1 MPWWHRK
8 PVNEGILMRR
18 FVKSLIAI
26 AAALPL
32 AAGQAMAETPD
43 DVQAPGNSRVSNSGQ
58 PVEAVVEE
66 GPSDTFEGYN
76 RAMFSFNEGFDDYI
90 YRPVAKGY
98 TKVVPEPI
106 RKGVTNFFGNIRDV
120 WYAANHFMQGNAERG
135 VKDLARV
142 TANTIFGIGGLI
154 DVGTTMHI
162 EKEKADFGQTL
173 GIWGVGSG
181 PYVVLPI
188 LGDST
193 VRDTIALPAEW
204 YGDPW
209 SYVRKIRVR
218 NVGLVIR
225 AVNYRAN
232 LLDASDFVDEVALD
246 KYEFRRDAY
255 LQRRRAMIEGKSTA
269 AWETQTSDPFIN
281 PVANAAELRN
291 VHGTD
296 VPVVIPDASAP
307 SVPQTVPVEAS
318 ASEKAIETSPVPVSA
333 EQAK

>member
-1 MPWWHRK
+1 MKRLAK
-8 PVNEGILMRR
+8 P
-18 FVKSLIAI
+18 LIAI
-26 AAALPL
+26 SVALPL
-32 AAGQAMAETPD
+32 MAGSAFAETPTD
-43 DVQAPGNSRVSNSGQ
+43 SQDSPVSNTAQSVDNAVSGT
-58 PVEAVVEE
+58 PN
-66 GPSDTFEGYN
+66 DTFEGYN

-90 YRPVAKGY
+90 FRPIAKGY
-98 TKVVPEPI
+98 TKVVPEPA
-106 RKGVTNFFGNIRDV
+106 RDGVTNFFGNIRDV
-120 WYAANHFMQGNAERG
+120 WYSANHFMQGNGERG

-154 DVGTTMHI
+154 DVATRLGI

-218 NVGLVIR
+218 NIGIVLR

-255 LQRRRAMIEGKSTA
+255 LQRRQAMIEGKSTA

-281 PVANAAELRN
+281 PAADIK
-291 VHGTD
+291 GMK
-296 VPVVIPDASAP
+296 AP
-307 SVPQTVPVEAS
+307 ETAAPAEMPTPPVEAP
-318 ASEKAIETSPVPVSA
+318 AKAPETVPVSA
-333 EQAK
+333 PVPAEQAK

>member
-1 MPWWHRK
+1 M
-8 PVNEGILMRR
+8 NR
-18 FVKSLIAI
+18 FAKLFAALIAI
-26 AAALPL
+26 LPL
-32 AAGQAMAETPD
+32 VSGHAMAESQNDP
-43 DVQAPGNSRVSNSGQ
+43 
-58 PVEAVVEE
+58 
-66 GPSDTFEGYN
+66 FEGYN
-76 RAMFSFNEGFDDYI
+76 RAMFSFNEGFDDYV

-98 TKVVPEPI
+98 ATVVPEPARDGI
-106 RKGVTNFFGNIRDV
+106 TNFFGNIRDI
-120 WYAANHFMQGNAERG
+120 WYSANHFMQGKGERG

-154 DVGTTMHI
+154 DVATKLGI
-162 EKEKADFGQTL
+162 EKEEADFGQTL
-173 GIWGVGSG
+173 GVWGVGSG

-218 NVGLVIR
+218 NIGVVLR
-225 AVNYRAN
+225 AINYRAN

-255 LQRRRAMIEGKSTA
+255 LQRRQAMIEGRVAA

-281 PVANAAELRN
+281 PASNALPKTPDKAPEA
-291 VHGTD
+291 
-296 VPVVIPDASAP
+296 VPVDAAAP
-307 SVPQTVPVEAS
+307 SIPVTESPVES
-318 ASEKAIETSPVPVSA
+318 KGDSSVKEPV
-333 EQAK
+333 K

>member
-1 MPWWHRK
+1 MKCLMK
-8 PVNEGILMRR
+8 PLVA
-18 FVKSLIAI
+18 VAV
-26 AAALPL
+26 ALPL
-32 AAGQAMAETPD
+32 MAGHALAEAPDEIPGAGDAPVAKTSSAAESVASDA
-43 DVQAPGNSRVSNSGQ
+43 
-58 PVEAVVEE
+58 
-66 GPSDTFEGYN
+66 PSDTFEGYN
-76 RAMFSFNEGFDDYI
+76 RAMFAFNEAFDDYI
-90 YRPVAKGY
+90 FRPIAKGY
-98 TKVVPEPI
+98 TKVVPEPV
-106 RKGVTNFFGNIRDV
+106 RDGVTNFFGNIRDI

-142 TANTIFGIGGLI
+142 TANTIFGVGGLI
-154 DVGTTMHI
+154 DVGTRLGI

-218 NVGLVIR
+218 NIGIVLR

-232 LLDASDFVDEVALD
+232 LLDASDFADEVALD

-269 AWETQTSDPFIN
+269 AWENQTTDPFFN
-281 PVANAAELRN
+281 PAAAKTPGATAPAGVPPAPQAQPPATAPADGVSPNAAP
-291 VHGTD
+291 
-296 VPVVIPDASAP
+296 VPAKTPDPA
-307 SVPQTVPVEAS
+307 SVPAETT
-318 ASEKAIETSPVPVSA
+318 EKKAG
-333 EQAK
+333 

>member
-1 MPWWHRK
+1 MKHLSK
-8 PVNEGILMRR
+8 TLLAV
-18 FVKSLIAI
+18 
-26 AAALPL
+26 AAATTLV
-32 AAGQAMAETPD
+32 AGQAMAEP
-43 DVQAPGNSRVSNSGQ
+43 QK
-58 PVEAVVEE
+58 
-66 GPSDTFEGYN
+66 DTFEGYN
-76 RAMFSFNEGFDDYI
+76 RAMFSFNEGFDDYVFK
-90 YRPVAKGY
+90 PVAKGY
-98 TKVVPEPI
+98 TKVVPEPA
-106 RKGVTNFFGNIRDV
+106 RDGVTNFFGNIRDV
-120 WYAANHFMQGNAERG
+120 WYAANHFMQGNGERG

-154 DVGTTMHI
+154 DVGTRMGI

-218 NVGLVIR
+218 NIGVVLR

-255 LQRRRAMIEGKSTA
+255 LQRRQAMIEGKSSA
-269 AWETQTSDPFIN
+269 AWETQVNDPFIN
-281 PVANAAELRN
+281 PAGETGKAAPSAAPAGPE
-291 VHGTD
+291 VPQAAPAVDAPAKAD
-296 VPVVIPDASAP
+296 VSAP
-307 SVPQTVPVEAS
+307 
-318 ASEKAIETSPVPVSA
+318 A
-333 EQAK
+333 EQSK

>member
-1 MPWWHRK
+1 MKCLVK
-8 PVNEGILMRR
+8 PLVVAVAM
-18 FVKSLIAI
+18 
-26 AAALPL
+26 ALPL
-32 AAGQAMAETPD
+32 MAGHAFADAPD
-43 DVQAPGNSRVSNSGQ
+43 EISGVGDVPQKKTSPT
-58 PVEAVVEE
+58 VEQVASDA
-66 GPSDTFEGYN
+66 PSDTFEGYN
-76 RAMFSFNEGFDDYI
+76 RAMFAFNEAFDDYI
-90 YRPVAKGY
+90 FRPVAKGY
-98 TKVVPEPI
+98 TKVVPEPV
-106 RKGVTNFFGNIRDV
+106 RDGVTNFFGNIRDI

-154 DVGTTMHI
+154 DVGTRLGI

-218 NVGLVIR
+218 NVGIVLR

-232 LLDASDFVDEVALD
+232 LLDASEFADEVALD

-255 LQRRRAMIEGKSTA
+255 LQRRRAMIEGKSAA
-269 AWETQTSDPFIN
+269 AWETQTTDPFFN
-281 PVANAAELRN
+281 PAAAKAPGTVAPTE
-291 VHGTD
+291 V
-296 VPVVIPDASAP
+296 P
-307 SVPQTVPVEAS
+307 SVPQTQPPTVAPADGTSPQTAPVPAKTPDSVPVPAD
-318 ASEKAIETSPVPVSA
+318 AAEKKAG
-333 EQAK
+333 

>member
-1 MPWWHRK
+1 MKHLVK
-8 PVNEGILMRR
+8 P
-18 FVKSLIAI
+18 LIAI

-32 AAGQAMAETPD
+32 MAGQAVAETPGEGQ
-43 DVQAPGNSRVSNSGQ
+43 VAKTEQTAEQAVSGT
-58 PVEAVVEE
+58 PD
-66 GPSDTFEGYN
+66 DTFEGYN
-76 RAMFSFNEGFDDYI
+76 RAMFAFNEAFDDYI
-90 YRPVAKGY
+90 FRPVAKGY
-98 TKVVPEPI
+98 TKVVPEPA
-106 RKGVTNFFGNIRDV
+106 RNGVTNFFGNIRDV

-142 TANTIFGIGGLI
+142 TANTIFGIAGLM
-154 DVGTTMHI
+154 DVATTMGI

-193 VRDTIALPAEW
+193 VRDTVALPAEW

-218 NVGLVIR
+218 NIGIVLR

-232 LLDASDFVDEVALD
+232 MLDASDFVDEVALD

-255 LQRRRAMIEGKSTA
+255 LQRRQAMIEGKSTA
-269 AWETQTSDPFIN
+269 AWETQASDPFIN
-281 PVANAAELRN
+281 PATDTKGMKVPETVAPVATP
-291 VHGTD
+291 GT
-296 VPVVIPDASAP
+296 A
-307 SVPQTVPVEAS
+307 VPQAEPPAAAPAKAVETTAPAQVPA
-318 ASEKAIETSPVPVSA
+318 PVPA

>member
-1 MPWWHRK
+1 MKRLSK
-8 PVNEGILMRR
+8 TLLAV
-18 FVKSLIAI
+18 
-26 AAALPL
+26 AAATTLV
-32 AAGQAMAETPD
+32 AGQAVAETPK
-43 DVQAPGNSRVSNSGQ
+43 
-58 PVEAVVEE
+58 
-66 GPSDTFEGYN
+66 DTFEGYN

-90 YRPVAKGY
+90 FKPVAKGY
-98 TKVVPEPI
+98 TKVVPEPA
-106 RKGVTNFFGNIRDV
+106 RRGVTNFFGNIRDV

-135 VKDLARV
+135 VKDLARI
-142 TANTIFGIGGLI
+142 TANTIFGIGGLM
-154 DVGTTMHI
+154 DVATGMGL

-173 GIWGVGSG
+173 GIWGVKSG

-218 NVGLVIR
+218 NIGVVLR

-255 LQRRRAMIEGKSTA
+255 LQRRQAMIDGKSTA
-269 AWETQTSDPFIN
+269 SWETQGNDPFIN
-281 PVANAAELRN
+281 PAGEAGKAVPSAAPAGPEIPQAAPA
-291 VHGTD
+291 VDAPAQAD
-296 VPVVIPDASAP
+296 VPAP
-307 SVPQTVPVEAS
+307 
-318 ASEKAIETSPVPVSA
+318 A
-333 EQAK
+333 EQSK

>member
-1 MPWWHRK
+1 MKSLVK
-8 PVNEGILMRR
+8 P
-18 FVKSLIAI
+18 LIAI
-26 AAALPL
+26 AAAFPL
-32 AAGQAMAETPD
+32 MAGHALAETPN
-43 DVQAPGNSRVSNSGQ
+43 DVQAPGSSQVSNAGQ
-58 PVEAVVEE
+58 PAAVVEE
-66 GPSDTFEGYN
+66 GPTDTFEGYN

-98 TKVVPEPI
+98 TKVVPEVA

-142 TANTIFGIGGLI
+142 TANTIFGIAGLI
-154 DVGTTMHI
+154 DVATTMHI

-193 VRDTIALPAEW
+193 VRDTVALPAEW

-218 NVGLVIR
+218 NIGIVLR

-281 PVANAAELRN
+281 PAANAAGMKKAPET
-291 VHGTD
+291 VTPAGT
-296 VPVVIPDASAP
+296 PDASAP
-307 SVPQTVPVEAS
+307 SVPHAAPADVPAPASGKAVETVPA
-318 ASEKAIETSPVPVSA
+318 AAPA